1 MLVRLQLERRK
12 RRSNLTGGLNLPCAC
27 RKKKTENP
35 VQVKYSYFEGTPSEM
50 PTSIAGAHAIR
61 EQILFQQ
68 SEQDTSNTPFVG
80 FKTADE

>member
-1 MLVRLQLERRK
+1 M
-12 RRSNLTGGLNLPCAC
+12 PCAC

-50 PTSIAGAHAIR
+50 PSTIAAAHALR
-61 EQILFQQ
+61 EQAFIQ
-68 SEQDTSNTPFVG
+68 EDGQDTSNTPFVG